1 MGVGRGG
8 VGWLGVV
15 RVGVVPYGPVPDPQ
29 LLRALL
35 EAVIESDQDLVSVL
49 RQIVGSAVELVGA
62 RFGALG
68 VLDSGG
74 SGLSEFVHV
83 GMDPAVVAGL
93 GHLPEGRG
101 ILGLLIADPSP
112 IRLVDLGRYPGSVGF
127 PAGHP
132 PMRSFLGV
140 PIRVRGQV
148 YGNLYLTEKT
158 GGVEFSE
165 EDEQL
170 VLGLASAAGIAIDN
184 ARLHARVRE
193 LTLSEDRERI
203 ARDLHDSVI
212 QRVFAVALSLQAAAG
227 VTGDPDLVARLH
239 RAVADLD
246 ETIREIRTTIF
257 ALELPPAARGDLRV
271 QVLQV
276 STDAARSLGFEPEV
290 RFSGPIGLVPPHIGS
305 EVLVTLREAL
315 SNVARHADATHT
327 EITLTAT
334 GEELQLRVTDNGVG
348 LATPMPRA
356 GKGVDNMGER
366 AAGLGGTFSLTADQ
380 GGGAQL
386 DWRVPLT
393 RSPGP

>member
-1 MGVGRGG
+1 M
-8 VGWLGVV
+8 
-15 RVGVVPYGPVPDPQ
+15 
-29 LLRALL
+29 LRALL
-35 EAVIESDQDLVSVL
+35 DAVIESDQDLVSVL
-49 RQIVGSAVELVGA
+49 RQIVGSAVDLVGA

-68 VLDSGG
+68 VLDSSG

-83 GMDPAVVAGL
+83 GMDPAIVAGL

-101 ILGLLIADPSP
+101 ILGLLIADPRP
-112 IRLVDLGRYPGSVGF
+112 IRLVDLGRHPGSVGF

-158 GGVEFSE
+158 GGADFSE

-227 VTGDPDLVARLH
+227 VTGDPDLAARLH

-276 STDAARSLGFEPEV
+276 SSDAARGLGFEPEV
-290 RFSGPIGLVPPHIGS
+290 RFGGPIGLVPPQVGS

-327 EITLTAT
+327 EITLMAT
-334 GEELQLRVTDNGVG
+334 GEEFHLRVTDNGVG
-348 LATPMPRA
+348 LATPTPGA

-366 AAGLGGTFSLTADQ
+366 AAGLEGTFSLTAAP
-380 GGGAQL
+380 GGGTQL

-393 RSPGP
+393 RSPNP